1 MEKKNMKKHYE
12 LVQFLSNIPGKIVG
26 LHGLENITEF
36 VLHDLS
42 SPQCFNFGGSHETA
56 L

>member
-1 MEKKNMKKHYE
+1 MEKKNMQKHHE
-12 LVQFLSNIPGKIVG
+12 LVQFLSNMPGKIVG

-42 SPQCFNFGGSHETA
+42 VNIVLLFRKWA
-56 L
+56 IL